1 MHIGLVARPV
11 SHKFGLTDFGLT
23 THREGASFRISGR
36 ELFKSAK
43 SFVELFGPRGCRPMS
58 VQMVRDYNLYC
69 GWVQVVAAG
78 RHLPAASAF
87 RVLLNS
93 YCTLTVT
100 EALALKVG
108 PSCPS

>member
-36 ELFKSAK
+36 ERYKIAK
-43 SFVELFGPRGCRPMS
+43 SFAELFGPRGCRPMS
-58 VQMVRDYNLYC
+58 VRMVRDYCLYC

-78 RHLPAASAF
+78 RHLPAASAL
-87 RVLLNS
+87 LLNS